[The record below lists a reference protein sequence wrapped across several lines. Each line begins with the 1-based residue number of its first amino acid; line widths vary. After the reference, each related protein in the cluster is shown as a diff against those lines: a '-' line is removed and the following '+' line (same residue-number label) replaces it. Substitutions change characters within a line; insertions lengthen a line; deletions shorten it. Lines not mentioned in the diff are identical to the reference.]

1 MPRPVSYGMS
11 EESYNTF
18 LEQGRSAPCNGCEHE
33 DYCRT
38 GYTCQ
43 MYRKWESMRGSEW
56 KKHQQNYSKA
66 PDQPYG

>member
-1 MPRPVSYGMS
+1 MPRLRPTGMS

-38 GYTCQ
+38 GFTCQ
-43 MYRKWESMRGSEW
+43 MYRKWEKMRSSEW
-56 KKHQQNYSKA
+56 KKHQQNYSQI